1 MLEIFKSAESGQ
13 LRELSLDKL
22 EKGAWINIIDPTPYE
37 LKVVADLTRV
47 EPDFLR
53 SALDDEERSHTDVEE
68 GSIMI
73 LTNVPLT
80 TGAESYDT
88 LPLAIILTTEYII
101 TVCLDETP
109 VMAEFNERT
118 AKLFR
123 TYKKT
128 RFLFQILYK
137 SATYYLK
144 YLRQI
149 NKLSDEIE
157 ELLRQSMRN
166 REILRLLELQKS
178 LTYFNAAL
186 RSNGAVL
193 DKLLRLRSN
202 QAHINSENGLPILKI
217 YEEDEDL
224 LEDVIIEN
232 KQAREMV
239 EMYSQILSRLTAT
252 FSSIISNNLNM
263 VMKFLAAM
271 TIILAIPT
279 VVSSFFGMNVPVPLA
294 ENIYGFA
301 YVILIATCISL
312 FTVYILWRRDMF

>member
-1 MLEIFKSAESGQ
+1 MLKIYKSMESGPLQ
-13 LRELSLDKL
+13 ELSLKTL

-37 LKVVADLTRV
+37 LKVVSNLTEV

-53 SALDDEERSHTDVEE
+53 SALDDEERSHMDIEDNSV
-68 GSIMI
+68 MV
-73 LTNVPLT
+73 LTNVPVIR
-80 TGAESYDT
+80 EEDSYDA
-88 LPLAIILTTEYII
+88 LPLAIIVTEEYII
-101 TVCLDETP
+101 TVCLEETT
-109 VMAEFNERT
+109 VMSEFNERT

-128 RFLFQILYK
+128 QFLFQILYK

-149 NKLSDEIE
+149 SKQSDEIE
-157 ELLRQSMRN
+157 DRLRVSMKN
-166 REILRLLELQKS
+166 RDILRLLELQKG

-186 RSNGAVL
+186 QSNGAVL

-202 QAHINSENGLPILKI
+202 QGLQFILKI

-239 EMYSQILSRLTAT
+239 EMYSKILARQADT
-252 FSSIISNNLNM
+252 FSSIISNNQNL

-279 VVSSFFGMNVPVPLA
+279 VVSSFFGMNVPVPFSDD
-294 ENIYGFA
+294 NHGFVYVMVIAFAVSISSA
-301 YVILIATCISL
+301 YV
-312 FTVYILWRRDMF
+312 LWRRNMF

>member
-1 MLEIFKSAESGQ
+1 MLKIYKSLESGPLQ
-13 LRELSLDKL
+13 ELSLKTL

-37 LKVVADLTRV
+37 LKVVSNLTEV

-53 SALDDEERSHTDVEE
+53 SALDDEERSHTDVEDN
-68 GSIMI
+68 SVMV
-73 LTNVPLT
+73 LTNVHVMR
-80 TGAESYDT
+80 GNDSYDT
-88 LPLAIILTTEYII
+88 LPLAIIITKEYII
-101 TVCLDETP
+101 TVCLEDTP
-109 VMAEFNERT
+109 VLSEFNERT
-118 AKLFR
+118 SKLFR
-123 TYKKT
+123 TFKKT

-137 SATYYLK
+137 SATFYLR

-149 NKLSDEIE
+149 SKLSDEIE
-157 ELLRQSMRN
+157 LKLRHSMEN
-166 REILRLLELQKS
+166 KEILRLLELQKG

-202 QAHINSENGLPILKI
+202 QSLQPILKM

-232 KQAREMV
+232 KQAKEMV
-239 EMYSQILSRLTAT
+239 ELYSKILSRMADT
-252 FSSIISNNLNM
+252 FSSIISNNQNL

-279 VVSSFFGMNVPVPLA
+279 VISSFFGMNVPVPWTDDANAFLYIA
-294 ENIYGFA
+294 IIAFFIAGSSA
-301 YVILIATCISL
+301 YV
-312 FTVYILWRRDMF
+312 LWRRDMF